1 MRRWLSGLVIGSV
14 APVLAVGAGA
24 LAQTKSVTS
33 APAFDKLSLG
43 NQKVAASLHQA
54 QTAGTSSTGSPT
66 RPLTLQ
72 QIAVKRLSGQSW
84 GQIFRDMKAQ
94 GLVQEKSLSQ
104 VVSRYVK
111 LADSGQEAVA
121 TGAIKASALTG
132 TGTPLDGVLY
142 RGQ

>member
-1 MRRWLSGLVIGSV
+1 
-14 APVLAVGAGA
+14 
-24 LAQTKSVTS
+24 
-33 APAFDKLSLG
+33 
-43 NQKVAASLHQA
+43 
-54 QTAGTSSTGSPT
+54 
-66 RPLTLQ
+66 
-72 QIAVKRLSGQSW
+72 
-84 GQIFRDMKAQ
+84 MKAQ

>member
-111 LADSGQEAVA
+111 LADSDQEAVA